1 MDPSAELLPEIIRFR
16 RSEAVITDAK
26 GDRTAHK
33 VYSLRAN
40 QSGKRLL
47 LLVGTIVMT
56 VLLLLGTKA
65 FSGALAVLS
74 RFF

>member
-1 MDPSAELLPEIIRFR
+1 MDHRAELLPEIIRFR
-16 RSEAVITDAK
+16 RCEAVITDAK
-26 GDRTAHK
+26 GDRTEHK

-47 LLVGTIVMT
+47 FFLATIVMT

-65 FSGALAVLS
+65 FSGAMVALS